1 MTYRAPAI
9 MAVLIC
15 VACSSAAFAR
25 PWTYEG
31 QYPLPPGLD
40 NRIAAPECGFA
51 ATESWGPNGF
61 QYCDS
66 RNMYPRPRINRYDRR

>member
-1 MTYRAPAI
+1 MTYRIPAI

-15 VACSSAAFAR
+15 VACSSTAFAK

-31 QYPLPPGLD
+31 QYPLPPSLD
-40 NRIAAPECGFA
+40 NRTAAPECGFA

-66 RNMYPRPRINRYDRR
+66 KNVYPRPEVNRYYRR